1 MAERFNADEIFEIAE
16 QIERNGAK
24 FYRRAAEL
32 VPAEDARALLLRLAA
47 MEDRHVST
55 FAAMHEE
62 LRKEKPDWLAKP
74 FDIDADDQSALYLR
88 AVAEGR
94 IFQLD
99 ADPAA
104 LLSDGQPLNSI
115 LTAAIGLE
123 KDSIVFYLGLKQ
135 AVPESL
141 GAAEI
146 DDIIR
151 EEMGHVVLLSRQ
163 LAELA

>member
-1 MAERFNADEIFEIAE
+1 MTERFNADEIFEIAE

-32 VPAEDARALLLRLAA
+32 APTEDARALLLRLAA
-47 MEDRHVST
+47 MEDQHVSA

-74 FDIDADDQSALYLR
+74 FDIDADDQSTLYLR

-94 IFQLD
+94 IFGLD

-104 LLSDGQPLNSI
+104 LLSDGEPLNNI
-115 LTAAIGLE
+115 LTVAIGLE
-123 KDSIVFYLGLKQ
+123 KDSIIFYLGVRD

-141 GAAEI
+141 GAGKI